1 MALRGK
7 IMKNKNTMSKME
19 IKNKKVM
26 LYLTKAVILLNY
38 RCNNIIKEE
47 KFQRA
52 ITMFMNRFEDYE
64 TIKTIIDWH
73 VQNETK
79 QYLQSLKDKKMYLN
93 RKSQSKNKVLKI
105 K

>member
-1 MALRGK
+1 MNNLNY
-7 IMKNKNTMSKME
+7 MTKMDV
-19 IKNKKVM
+19 KNKKVM
-26 LYLTKAVILLNY
+26 LYLTKAVLLLNHRY
-38 RCNNIIKEE
+38 NNIIKEE

-79 QYLQSLKDKKMYLN
+79 QYLQSLRDKKMYLN

>member
-1 MALRGK
+1 
-7 IMKNKNTMSKME
+7 
-19 IKNKKVM
+19 M
-26 LYLTKAVILLNY
+26 LYLTKAVLLLNH

-52 ITMFMNRFEDYE
+52 VNMFMNSSEDYE

-79 QYLQSLKDKKMYLN
+79 QYLQSLRDKKMYLN

>member
-1 MALRGK
+1 MNNLNY
-7 IMKNKNTMSKME
+7 MTKMDV
-19 IKNKKVM
+19 KNKKVM
-26 LYLTKAVILLNY
+26 LYLTKAVLLLNH

>member
-1 MALRGK
+1 MNNL
-7 IMKNKNTMSKME
+7 NYMSKMD

-26 LYLTKAVILLNY
+26 LYLTKAVLLLNH

-52 ITMFMNRFEDYE
+52 VNMFMNSSEDYE

-79 QYLQSLKDKKMYLN
+79 QYLQSLRDKKMYLN
-93 RKSQSKNKVLKI
+93 RKSQLKNKVLKI

>member
-1 MALRGK
+1 MNNL
-7 IMKNKNTMSKME
+7 NYMSKMD

-26 LYLTKAVILLNY
+26 LYLTKAVLLLNH

-52 ITMFMNRFEDYE
+52 VNMFMNSSEDYE

-79 QYLQSLKDKKMYLN
+79 QYLQSLRDKKMYLN

>member
-1 MALRGK
+1 MSN
-7 IMKNKNTMSKME
+7 MNYMSKMD
-19 IKNKKVM
+19 IKNKKVL

-52 ITMFMNRFEDYE
+52 VNMFMNSSEDYE

-79 QYLQSLKDKKMYLN
+79 QYLQSLRDKKMYLN

>member
-1 MALRGK
+1 MNNLNY
-7 IMKNKNTMSKME
+7 MTKMDV
-19 IKNKKVM
+19 KNKKVI
-26 LYLTKAVILLNY
+26 LYLTKAVLLLNH

>member
-1 MALRGK
+1 M
-7 IMKNKNTMSKME
+7 NYMSKMD
-19 IKNKKVM
+19 IKNKKVL

-52 ITMFMNRFEDYE
+52 VNMFMNSSEDYE

-79 QYLQSLKDKKMYLN
+79 QYLQSLRDKKMYLN

>member
-1 MALRGK
+1 MNNLNYMTR
-7 IMKNKNTMSKME
+7 MDV
-19 IKNKKVM
+19 KNKKVM
-26 LYLTKAVILLNY
+26 LYLTKAVLLLNH

>member
-1 MALRGK
+1 M
-7 IMKNKNTMSKME
+7 TKMDV
-19 IKNKKVM
+19 KNKKVM
-26 LYLTKAVILLNY
+26 LYLTKAVLLLNH

-79 QYLQSLKDKKMYLN
+79 QYLQSLRDKKMYLN

>member
-1 MALRGK
+1 MNNLNY
-7 IMKNKNTMSKME
+7 MTKMDV
-19 IKNKKVM
+19 KNKKVM
-26 LYLTKAVILLNY
+26 LYLTKAVLLLNH

-79 QYLQSLKDKKMYLN
+79 QYLQSLRDKKMYLN